1 MTETFKIKL
10 RIHSENELYN
20 PFDEDNKTLSSDVT
34 DYLYERYK
42 EKRLRDKLEVHITSD
57 ENIDIEKLR
66 SAFLGYCDSMRIH
79 LSKEKKGNMIK
90 QFWMF
95 GIGVLFIAFGL
106 YASDKLPALTGEII
120 STIGAFSM
128 WEAASIWIVENP
140 ETASGSDGKSSS
152 NKRRSP
158 VILFPEKALGQQRAS
173 ARDC

>member
-10 RIHSENELYN
+10 RIHSEDELYN
-20 PFDEDNKTLSSDVT
+20 SFDEDNQTLSSDVT

-42 EKRLRDKLEVHITSD
+42 EKGLRDKLEIHITSD

-66 SAFLGYCDSMRIH
+66 SAFLGYCDSQRNQ
-79 LSKEKKGNMIK
+79 LLKEKKGNMIK
-90 QFWMF
+90 QLWMF

-140 ETASGSDGKSSS
+140 ENRIK
-152 NKRRSP
+152 
-158 VILFPEKALGQQRAS
+158 QRWIKLIAQTEITCETRKQE
-173 ARDC
+173 AE